1 MPETIDKLIL
11 NDGDKTLR
19 IGSLVSPLPVP
30 LKTIKPRTGVVVEV
44 REHDHNVD
52 HPWFGNSVVV
62 LWSDGQV
69 SRNISA
75 RSLKIIEGSQD
86 GGVCHEK

>member
-1 MPETIDKLIL
+1 MPDTTDKLIL
-11 NDGDKTLR
+11 DDSDKTLR
-19 IGSLVSPLPVP
+19 IGSLVSPRPVP
-30 LKTIKPRTGVVVEV
+30 LKPFKPRNGVVVEV
-44 REHDHNVD
+44 REHDSNVD

-86 GGVCHEK
+86 GSACHEK

>member
-1 MPETIDKLIL
+1 MSNTTDKLIL

-19 IGSLVSPLPVP
+19 IGSLVSPHREQPE
-30 LKTIKPRTGVVVEV
+30 TRKPRTGVVVEV
-44 REHDHNVD
+44 REHDNNVD

-86 GGVCHEK
+86 GSVCHEK